1 MVIIGV
7 ALRYQFLKDGRSILY
22 LGERLRRTLQKAGA
36 FVLPIVPVQDCN
48 YMETKY
54 DEFPPL
60 TDSEKKIIDDSIN
73 LCDGIIFPGG
83 CKITP
88 FDVYLLER
96 CIELN
101 KKVLGICLG
110 MQLLSNY
117 KRNFL
122 TERIVDD
129 SHFQDDDSLLTHKV
143 ILNKKSKLYQLIGV
157 EEILVNS
164 FHHYHVLENSNL
176 FTVGMSDDGFIE
188 AIELEDKDFVVG
200 VQWHP
205 EISYDFD
212 ALSRKIIDGF
222 IKICEEAQLKN

>member
-1 MVIIGV
+1 MVVIGV
-7 ALRYQFLKDGRSILY
+7 VLRYQFLKDGRSILY

-54 DEFPPL
+54 DEFSPL
-60 TDSEKKIIDDSIN
+60 TDSEKKIIDESID

-88 FDVYLLER
+88 FDVYLLKR
-96 CIELN
+96 CIERN

-117 KRNFL
+117 KRQFL

-129 SHFQDDDSLLTHKV
+129 SHFQEDDSLLTHKV
-143 ILNKKSKLYQLIGV
+143 ILNKQSKLYQLLGE

-164 FHHYHVLENSNL
+164 FHRYHVMENPYL
-176 FTVGMSDDGFIE
+176 FTTGVSEDGIIE
-188 AIELEDKDFVVG
+188 AIELKDKDFVIG

-212 ALSRKIIDGF
+212 DSSRKIIDGF
-222 IKICEEAQLKN
+222 IKICEEK